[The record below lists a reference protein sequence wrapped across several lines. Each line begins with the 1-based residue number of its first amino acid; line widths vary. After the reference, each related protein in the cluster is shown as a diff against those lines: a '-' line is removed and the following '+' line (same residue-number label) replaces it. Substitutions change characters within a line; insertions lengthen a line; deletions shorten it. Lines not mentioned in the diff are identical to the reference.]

1 MCPIIPRSEQFIHS
15 ISWQS
20 ELSRVIKDVRS
31 LLDYT
36 GNHLNDIEG
45 LDTGKLNFP
54 LRVPQPYAN
63 RIERGNPAD
72 PLLLQVLPLAIENQ
86 SVPGYVSDPLGEANS
101 NIQPGIIHKY
111 HGRVLLILAGSCA
124 INCRYCFRRHFP
136 YQENQNSSSEWQSA
150 LEYIR
155 SDDTI
160 TEVIL
165 SGGEPLINSD
175 KTLQQLTRNIADI
188 QHIKRLRIH
197 TRLPV
202 VIPQRVTNEMLDWLT
217 ETRLQ
222 PVLVI
227 HANHATEIDEQ
238 VSDALM
244 LMRSKGITVLNQSV
258 LLKGI
263 NDSVEVLKHLS
274 ERLFQAGVIPYYL
287 HLLDKTQGTAHFDT
301 PDAEAQQL
309 LGQLSA
315 QLPGYLVPKLV
326 KEIAG
331 ETAKT
336 PLPAQL

>member
-36 GNHLNDIEG
+36 GNHLNGIEG
-45 LDTGKLNFP
+45 LDTDKLDFP

-63 RIERGNPAD
+63 RIEQGNPAD
-72 PLLLQVLPLAIENQ
+72 PLLLQVLPLAIEKLP
-86 SVPGYVSDPLGEANS
+86 VPGYVSDPLGEANS

-111 HGRVLLILAGSCA
+111 KGRVLLILAGSCA

-136 YQENQNSSSEWQSA
+136 YQENQNSSAEWQSA
-150 LEYIR
+150 LDYIR
-155 SDDTI
+155 RDDTI

-175 KTLQQLTRNIADI
+175 KTLRQLIQNIADI
-188 QHIKRLRIH
+188 QHVKRLRIH

-202 VIPQRVTNEMLDWLT
+202 VIPQRVTDEMLDWLT
-217 ETRLQ
+217 ATRLQ
-222 PVLVI
+222 PVVVV
-227 HANHATEIDEQ
+227 HVNHAAEIDEQ
-238 VSDALM
+238 VRDALM
-244 LMRSKGITVLNQSV
+244 RMRSRGVTLLNQSV
-258 LLKGI
+258 LLKGV
-263 NDSVEVLKHLS
+263 NDDLSVLKHLS
-274 ERLFQAGVIPYYL
+274 ERLFQAGVLPYYL
-287 HLLDKTQGTAHFDT
+287 HLLDKTQGTAHFDMPAT
-301 PDAEAQQL
+301 EAQHL

-331 ETAKT
+331 EAAKT
-336 PLPAQL
+336 QLPAQL